1 MIWSFYFAS
10 LLSVLKIQT
19 QHFDVLK
26 KQFIIIIIIL
36 GCFLHINKC

>member
-10 LLSVLKIQT
+10 LLSVLKRQT
-19 QHFDVLK
+19 QHFDVLEK
-26 KQFIIIIIIL
+26 HFIIIIIL